1 MNHRF
6 IPLSVPNLKGNER
19 NYVNE
24 AIDMEWVSTGGAF
37 IDRFENAVKAYV
49 RSEGAVACQSGT
61 AGLHLSM
68 LLCGVGSDDAVIV
81 PTLTFIAA
89 VNPVRYVGAEPIFMD
104 CDESLCMDPEKL
116 KEYCET
122 CCKFLDGKLIDA
134 SGRHIKAVLVVHVFG
149 NLADLEM
156 ICDIAEQYHL
166 KVIEDATEAL
176 GSYYLSGRFAGK
188 FAGTIGNVGV
198 YSFNG
203 NKIVTSGGGGMIV
216 SQDMELLNH
225 AKHLSTQAKSDDV
238 YYSHDMVGYNYRMT
252 NLQAAVGLAQLEQI
266 EDFIDRKKQ
275 NYCCYLEHE
284 INLIPFRKEIRPNYW
299 FYAYLSNN
307 RDKLIQHCTEQN
319 IQVRPVWQLIHTTTP
334 YLNSTNFKIERALY
348 YYDRIVCLPCSSN
361 LCVDDIA
368 RVVQIV
374 KEQERLSL

>member
-1 MNHRF
+1 MNRF
-6 IPLSVPNLKGNER
+6 IPLSAPNLKGNEKK
-19 NYVNE
+19 YVNE
-24 AIDMEWVSTGGAF
+24 AIETEWVSTGGTF
-37 IDRFENAVKAYV
+37 IDRFENGVKDYV
-49 RSEGAVACQSGT
+49 GSQGAVACQSGT
-61 AGLHLSM
+61 AGLHLAM
-68 LLCGVGSDDAVIV
+68 LLCGVGPGDAVIV

-104 CDESLCMDPEKL
+104 CDESLCMDPVKL

-122 CCKFLDGKLIDA
+122 RCRFTDGQLMDP

-156 ICDIAEQYHL
+156 ICEIAHRYNI

-176 GSYYLSGRFAGK
+176 GSYYLSGSYAGK
-188 FAGTIGNVGV
+188 FAGTIGTVGV

-216 SQDMELLNH
+216 SQDTELLIL
-225 AKHLSTQAKSDDV
+225 AKHLSTQAKSNEV
-238 YYSHDMVGYNYRMT
+238 YYSHDMLGYNYRMT

-266 EDFIDRKKQ
+266 EGFVERKKQ
-275 NYCCYLEHE
+275 NYCSYLEHE
-284 INLIPFRKEIRPNYW
+284 IDLLPFRDGIRPNYW
-299 FYAYLSNN
+299 FYAYLSND
-307 RDKLIQHCTEQN
+307 RDNLIRYCTEQN
-319 IQVRPVWQLIHTTTP
+319 IQVRPVWQLIHTAP
-334 YLNSTNFKIERALY
+334 MYLDSTAFKIEKALY

-361 LCVDDIA
+361 LSIDDIA

-374 KEQERLSL
+374 KSQEGRPLE

>member
-1 MNHRF
+1 MNRF
-6 IPLSVPNLKGNER
+6 IPLSVPNLKGNEKK
-19 NYVNE
+19 YVNE
-24 AIDMEWVSTGGAF
+24 AIDLEWVSTGGAF
-37 IDRFENAVKAYV
+37 INRFENGVKDYV
-49 RSEGAVACQSGT
+49 GSQGAVACQSGT
-61 AGLHLSM
+61 AGLHLAM
-68 LLCGVGSDDAVIV
+68 LLCGVESGDAVLV
-81 PTLTFIAA
+81 PALTFIAA

-104 CDESLCMDPEKL
+104 CDESLCMDPLKL

-122 CCKFLDGKLIDA
+122 CCRFIDGKLMD
-134 SGRHIKAVLVVHVFG
+134 SLGRHIKAVLIVHVFG

-156 ICDIAEQYHL
+156 ICEIAERYNL

-176 GSYYLSGRFAGK
+176 GSYYLSGRYAGK

-216 SQDMELLNH
+216 SQDTELLKL
-225 AKHLSTQAKSDDV
+225 AKHLSTQAKADDV

-266 EDFIDRKKQ
+266 EDFIERKKQ
-275 NYCCYLEHE
+275 NYYSYLENE
-284 INLIPFRKEIRPNYW
+284 INLVPFRKGTRPNYW
-299 FYAYLSNN
+299 FYACLSNN
-307 RDKLIQHCTEQN
+307 RDELIRGCTEQN

-374 KEQERLSL
+374 KEQERLSLQ